1 MKKKEV
7 FIKHLSPKD
16 VAYLAGFV
24 DGDGCILAQ
33 IVKREDY
40 RYKFQIRISIIFHQ
54 KSKRNW
60 LLMGFKDTLGGG
72 VLRDKGDGMSELSIV
87 GVEPVVNLIKQLRPH
102 LRAKKVLADLTLEIA
117 DKLSKVNNKAD
128 FIEVCKLVDKV
139 ADFTDS
145 KGRVNTSELVS
156 ATLQSIDYLK

>member
-1 MKKKEV
+1 
-7 FIKHLSPKD
+7 
-16 VAYLAGFV
+16 
-24 DGDGCILAQ
+24 
-33 IVKREDY
+33 
-40 RYKFQIRISIIFHQ
+40 
-54 KSKRNW
+54 
-60 LLMGFKDTLGGG
+60 MGFKDTLGGG